1 MNKNIEKIILLFL
14 FLVILYHLLNVD
26 IIEGKRRRRR
36 RMKRPKKIAKKI
48 ARAIPKK
55 IVKAI
60 PKKIVKAIPKQ
71 IRSAVAKNK
80 NLPIRDDKK
89 NKMQDYEINQLKK
102 KIASIDTKSY
112 IPELKLMQ
120 TSIDKNREEISKNNA
135 NYKSL
140 AKSQFSKDSAD
151 LLQGTVDTISNNILN
166 NNYKVQNRIQGLK
179 SGLRNVSKR
188 INEYERSNDDIEF
201 VLGKLNQEIETKY
214 VNKN

>member
-1 MNKNIEKIILLFL
+1 MNKNIEKIILLSL
-14 FLVILYHLLNVD
+14 FLVVLYNLLNVD
-26 IIEGKRRRRR
+26 VIEGKRRRRR
-36 RMKRPKKIAKKI
+36 RMKRPKKIRKI
-48 ARAIPKK
+48 APKK
-55 IVKAI
+55 IVKRVI
-60 PKKIVKAIPKQ
+60 KAVPKQ
-71 IRSAVAKNK
+71 IRRAVAKN
-80 NLPIRDDKK
+80 LPMRDDKK

-112 IPELKLMQ
+112 IPKLKIMQ
-120 TSIDKNREEISKNNA
+120 SSIDRNRKDISKNNA

-166 NNYKVQNRIQGLK
+166 NNFKVQNRIQGLK

>member
-14 FLVILYHLLNVD
+14 FLVVLYNLLNVD
-26 IIEGKRRRRR
+26 VIEGKRRRRRR
-36 RMKRPKKIAKKI
+36 RMKRPKKI
-48 ARAIPKK
+48 RK
-55 IVKAI
+55 IVKRV
-60 PKKIVKAIPKQ
+60 VKAVPKQ
-71 IRSAVAKNK
+71 IRRAVAKT
-80 NLPIRDDKK
+80 LPMRDNKK

-112 IPELKLMQ
+112 IPKLQIMQ
-120 TSIDKNREEISKNNA
+120 SNIDRNRVDISKNNE

-151 LLQGTVDTISNNILN
+151 MLQGTVDTISNNILN
-166 NNYKVQNRIQGLK
+166 NNSKVQNRIQGLK
-179 SGLRNVSKR
+179 SGIRNVSKR

-214 VNKN
+214 VNKKKPIKLSNIKKLM

>member
-26 IIEGKRRRRR
+26 IIEGKSR
-36 RMKRPKKIAKKI
+36 RMKRPQKIAKKI
-48 ARAIPKK
+48 APKK

-151 LLQGTVDTISNNILN
+151 LLQGTVDTISNNISN
-166 NNYKVQNRIQGLK
+166 NNSKVENKIQGLT
-179 SGLRNVSKR
+179 SGLKNVTNR